1 VDDDTVGIEFVL
13 EHLLSGGLVLIQLAG
28 SLVVESFLL
37 EDLDDQ
43 QVVVVRLSRR
53 LLHSLRIPQ

>member
-1 VDDDTVGIEFVL
+1 MDDDTVGIEFVL